1 MNQEEIRM
9 YESVVILRPSLGD
22 QEIQQF
28 TDAYTTRLEQGGS
41 TIVKVDNW
49 GKRKLAYEVK
59 GARKGT
65 YLCFSFRGQ
74 GTVIQPLENAN
85 RIDDTILKS
94 MTIRLVKTSSDTE
107 GTTEATNEVE
117 EPTSVVV

>member
-1 MNQEEIRM
+1 MNQEETRM

-22 QEIQQF
+22 PEIQQF

-41 TIVKVDNW
+41 AIVKVDNW

-59 GARKGT
+59 GQRKGT
-65 YLCFSFRGQ
+65 YLCFSFRGK

-85 RIDDTILKS
+85 RIDDMILKS
-94 MTIRLVKTSSDTE
+94 MTIRLEKTSHDTAP
-107 GTTEATNEVE
+107 GSEVE